1 MQKERRITKL
11 KKAIEDIED
20 KQFSVIHNS
29 FDQKNQKNPGFTRMS
44 FYNPEQKR
52 DISDIYS
59 PLSNRIVKEEGIY
72 QNFNKEA
79 PFPYNFVIHPSMN
92 KKNK

>member
-29 FDQKNQKNPGFTRMS
+29 FD
-44 FYNPEQKR
+44 
-52 DISDIYS
+52 
-59 PLSNRIVKEEGIY
+59 
-72 QNFNKEA
+72 
-79 PFPYNFVIHPSMN
+79 
-92 KKNK
+92 